1 MKKKVTNNFQVAVVR
16 CLNRNNIFHFAIP
29 KCGFNDNVPVDFFSK
44 SMGYVKGAPDIVVLL
59 NGKCIFIELING
71 YNGYQ
76 TIEQKKFQNTV
87 EQLGFEYLLW
97 GEIIDCE
104 LFVKKYNGVVK

>member
-1 MKKKVTNNFQVAVVR
+1 MKKKVTNNLQVAVVR

-29 KCGFNDNVPVDFFSK
+29 KKGFNDNVPNDYFSM
-44 SMGYVKGAPDIVVLL
+44 SMGYVKGSPDLVILL
-59 NGKCIFIELING
+59 ENKCFFVELING

-76 TIEQKKFQNTV
+76 TYSQREFQNIV
-87 EQLGFEYLLW
+87 KKLGFEYLLW